1 MLSKF
6 TLIPSITIAQL
17 TENTDIRYIKINNYD
32 IIEDKFENKFQIE
45 IDGDNILS
53 FKKKTCGNPAYMM
66 DTLINA
72 LDIRFQKE
80 GFDIQE
86 TLINYRIQ
94 LDGDQAIIPIR
105 ESYEYNPSTC
115 CRVD

>member
-6 TLIPSITIAQL
+6 TLIPSITINQL

-45 IDGDNILS
+45 LDGDNILS

-72 LDIRFQKE
+72 LNIRFEKE
-80 GFDIQE
+80 GHNIQE
-86 TLINYRIQ
+86 TLINYKIII
-94 LDGDQAIIPIR
+94 DGDQAIIPTR
-105 ESYEYNPSTC
+105 ESYEYNPSSC
-115 CRVD
+115 CKVD